1 MAGGS
6 WGSRYR
12 IVVAAM
18 VNDGS
23 RGQGSLTIKAVS
35 EAAADLLDESSGE
48 KSGCAKSV
56 SDSSAARMDDSPSL
70 SIGLTAARLLEVEPE
85 KER

>member
-1 MAGGS
+1 
-6 WGSRYR
+6 
-12 IVVAAM
+12 M

-35 EAAADLLDESSGE
+35 ETAADLLDESSGE